1 MATIDDKVVAMSFE
15 STKFSSGVSSAMG
28 DLNKLNTALKDVG
41 TNNGL
46 DKIEASAN
54 KVSFGGLSGAI
65 DKLKGKLGFGQEASA
80 GFSEIEKESGKV
92 GLTGVGS
99 VVDKLKSKLHFPE
112 AAEGFSEIEKA
123 SGRVQFT
130 GLHEAIAG
138 AAKGFSVIQGAAVGR
153 SR

>member
-80 GFSEIEKESGKV
+80 GFSEIETPLPPPPPPV
-92 GLTGVGS
+92 
-99 VVDKLKSKLHFPE
+99 P
-112 AAEGFSEIEKA
+112 
-123 SGRVQFT
+123 
-130 GLHEAIAG
+130 
-138 AAKGFSVIQGAAVGR
+138 GAAVVTLR
-153 SR
+153 S